1 MLPHTQAR
9 KKRNSSKVNLL
20 ISFTFHTVLVLA
32 LLYFAAQQGYLGHQ
46 LQKLS
51 VDLVKPKPPEK
62 PKEPEKPKVEQPKIE
77 PPKVAEPPKV
87 VETTPQKTVAPPPAS
102 ATPDVAPAPVE
113 LPSFAFGGGN
123 AALSSDDPIELYKD
137 AIQSA
142 FQSKWNRPDNLPD
155 DDYVAEVQ
163 VAIGRDGSITGS
175 QWEKGS
181 GDTRWDDSV
190 RAAIT
195 AMTRMSYPP
204 PTNFPPRVTVRFD
217 VQKETTPVLQ

>member
-20 ISFTFHTVLVLA
+20 ISFTFHAVLVLA
-32 LLYFAAQQGYLGHQ
+32 LLYFAAHQGYLGHQ

-51 VDLVKPKPPEK
+51 VDLVKPKQPEK
-62 PKEPEKPKVEQPKIE
+62 PKEPEKPKVEQPKVE
-77 PPKVAEPPKV
+77 QPKVEPPKV
-87 VETTPQKTVAPPPAS
+87 VESAPKQVAPPPAS
-102 ATPDVAPAPVE
+102 ATPDIAPAPAE
-113 LPSFAFGGGN
+113 LPAFAFTGGN

-142 FQSKWNRPDNLPD
+142 FQSKWRRPENLND

-163 VAIGRDGSITGS
+163 VDIGRDGSINGS

-181 GDTRWDDSV
+181 GDTHWDDTV
-190 RAAIT
+190 RAAV
-195 AMTRMSYPP
+195 AAVTRMSYPP

-217 VQKETTPVLQ
+217 VDKQTQPLMK

>member
-20 ISFTFHTVLVLA
+20 ISFTFHAVLVFGLF
-32 LLYFAAQQGYLGHQ
+32 YFAARSGILGKP
-46 LQKLS
+46 LQKLT
-51 VDLVKPKPPEK
+51 VDIVKPKPPEK
-62 PKEPEKPKVEQPKIE
+62 PKEPDKPKVEQPKIE
-77 PPKVAEPPKV
+77 QPKVEQPKV
-87 VETTPQKTVAPPPAS
+87 VDTTPKTVAPPPAS
-102 ATPDVAPAPVE
+102 ATPDVAPAPAE
-113 LPSFAFGGGN
+113 LPAFAFTGGN
-123 AALSSDDPIELYKD
+123 AAFSSDDPVELYKD

-142 FQSKWNRPDNLPD
+142 FQSKWRRPENLPD

-163 VAIGRDGSITGS
+163 VQIGRDGSITGS

-190 RAAIT
+190 RAAVA
-195 AMTRMSYPP
+195 AMTKMSFPP

-217 VQKETTPVLQ
+217 VQKETEPVLP

>member
-1 MLPHTQAR
+1 MLPQTQAR

-20 ISFTFHTVLVLA
+20 ISLAFHTVLVLG
-32 LLYFAAQQGYLGHQ
+32 LLYFAAHQGYLGHQ

-62 PKEPEKPKVEQPKIE
+62 PKEPDKPKVEQPKTE
-77 PPKVAEPPKV
+77 PPKVEPPKV
-87 VETTPQKTVAPPPAS
+87 VDAAPKTVEPAPAAATPDFAPPPA
-102 ATPDVAPAPVE
+102 E
-113 LPSFAFGGGN
+113 LPSFVFEGG
-123 AALSSDDPIELYKD
+123 SSAISISDPIELYKG

-163 VAIGRDGSITGS
+163 VEIGRDGRITGS
-175 QWEKGS
+175 QWQKGS

-190 RAAIT
+190 RAAVT
-195 AMTRMSYPP
+195 AMTKMSFPP
-204 PTNFPPRVTVRFD
+204 PTNFPPNVTVRFD
-217 VQKETTPVLQ
+217 VQKETEPVLQ

>member
-20 ISFTFHTVLVLA
+20 ISFSFHAVLVLA
-32 LLYFAAQQGYLGHQ
+32 LLYFAAHQGYLGHQ

-77 PPKVAEPPKV
+77 QPKVPEPPKV
-87 VETTPQKTVAPPPAS
+87 VDTTPKTVAPPPAS
-102 ATPDVAPAPVE
+102 ATPDVAPAPAE
-113 LPSFAFGGGN
+113 LPSFVFEGGN
-123 AALSSDDPIELYKD
+123 SALSSDNPIELYKD

-142 FQSKWNRPDNLPD
+142 FQSKWRRPENLSDDN
-155 DDYVAEVQ
+155 YVAEVQ
-163 VAIGRDGSITGS
+163 VQIGRDGSITGS

-190 RAAIT
+190 RAAIA
-195 AMTRMSYPP
+195 AMTNMSFPP

-217 VQKETTPVLQ
+217 VQKETEPVLQ

>member
-20 ISFTFHTVLVLA
+20 ISLAFHTVLVLG
-32 LLYFAAQQGYLGHQ
+32 LLYFAAHQGYLGHQ

-62 PKEPEKPKVEQPKIE
+62 PKEPDKPKVEQPKVE
-77 PPKVAEPPKV
+77 QPKVEPPKV
-87 VETTPQKTVAPPPAS
+87 VNAAPKTVTPPPAS
-102 ATPDVAPAPVE
+102 ATPDFAPPPAE
-113 LPSFAFGGGN
+113 LPSFVFEGGPS
-123 AALSSDDPIELYKD
+123 AISISDPVELYKG

-142 FQSKWNRPDNLPD
+142 FQSKWDRPDNLPD

-163 VAIGRDGSITGS
+163 VEIGRDGRITGS
-175 QWEKGS
+175 QWQKGS
-181 GDTRWDDSV
+181 GDTRWDNSV
-190 RAAIT
+190 RAAVAT
-195 AMTRMSYPP
+195 VTMMSYPP

-217 VQKETTPVLQ
+217 VQKGTSPVLP

>member
-20 ISFTFHTVLVLA
+20 ISLTFHSVLVVA
-32 LLYFAAQQGYLGHQ
+32 LVYFAAHQGYLGHQ

-62 PKEPEKPKVEQPKIE
+62 PKEPEKPKVEQPKVE
-77 PPKVAEPPKV
+77 QPKVPEPPKV
-87 VETTPQKTVAPPPAS
+87 VDTAPKTVAPPAS

-113 LPSFAFGGGN
+113 LPSFAFAGGN
-123 AALSSDDPIELYKD
+123 AALSSDNPIELYKD

-142 FQSKWNRPDNLPD
+142 FQSKWRRPEDMND

-163 VAIGRDGSITGS
+163 VQIGRDGSITGS
-175 QWEKGS
+175 RWEKGS
-181 GDTRWDDSV
+181 GNALWDDSV
-190 RAAIT
+190 RAAIAAIT
-195 AMTRMSYPP
+195 KMSYPP
-204 PTNFPPRVTVRFD
+204 PTNFPPRVTVCFD
-217 VQKETTPVLQ
+217 VQQETGTVLP